1 MASSTAPI
9 LAYMD
14 DAIIDCRLRG
24 IYRRLSRGESVRAA
38 KLIKD
43 TLNNMRMRPFDVDK
57 FMYNAIYDTFYMAL
71 IDIAMKRFDSAHNR
85 IRDLH
90 YMINKRYISK

>member
-1 MASSTAPI
+1 MASPI
-9 LAYMD
+9 LAYMN

-24 IYRRLSRGESVRAA
+24 IYKRLYRGDNVRAA

-43 TLNNMRMRPFDVDK
+43 TLQNMRVRPFDVDK
-57 FMYNAIYDTFYMAL
+57 YMYNAVYDTFYLCL

-90 YMINKRYISK
+90 YTINKQYM